1 MLYSVP
7 EMKSIDCVPH
17 VEEYRAW
24 RAALD
29 RINPQAFQHIHD
41 ELDGRFSQKEVD
53 TSSWIPG
60 SDWTDTVWEP
70 IYHACG
76 DDPVS
81 AGLFFGLL
89 VWQVVIDRRED
100 CWSFGRYEKA
110 GIPIRG
116 MTYFR
121 IDCPGNQ

>member
-1 MLYSVP
+1 MLYTVP
-7 EMKSIDCVPH
+7 DMKRIEGVPH
-17 VEEYRAW
+17 GAEYRAW

-29 RINPQAFQHIHD
+29 RIDSRAYHRIHA
-41 ELDGRFSQKEVD
+41 ELDSRFDEREVD

-60 SDWTDTVWEP
+60 SDWTGTVWEP

-76 DDPVS
+76 EDPVG

-89 VWQVVIDRRED
+89 VWQVVMDRED
-100 CWSFGRYEKA
+100 CWSFGRYEKE

-121 IDCPGNQ
+121 IDCPDR